1 MAEEEADDHINKLPD
16 DVLVGIL
23 SLLPYKHAVQTAP
36 VSRRWEHLLT
46 QLPDLRFSMSALG
59 HRNTTRGMPS
69 EPRVQSM
76 ERTLRRRC
84 RDDDR
89 SRRRRT
95 VQTLSLTFR
104 KDVPMECRHAAD
116 FIALAGAR
124 KLLLHVQCARGL
136 PDEDAGDWSVEL
148 PPATSE
154 LHVLPYWYA
163 VRPPRIHG
171 PGAGTLRSLT
181 LQGLTVLHQRFLL
194 TSLPS
199 LEDLHIGKCT
209 LPDSIA
215 ITSDAMPRL
224 KHLDIADVSVVS
236 RGTRAGISVLANE
249 LRTLRVSC
257 YGYSSTESR
266 SDPDWF
272 LLPARF
278 SASFT
283 SYSCF
288 RLRAPRLQVF
298 EWRCCYADEVCI
310 ESVGRLLD
318 VAVEIA
324 DGRMPRTSDEE
335 RTFVSTEQRDKL
347 MTDILQ
353 GLVPGLKPRSWGN
366 VKRKCVQHGDKW
378 LCFQITSASHF
389 PVTE

>member
-1 MAEEEADDHINKLPD
+1 MADDINNLPD

-23 SLLPYKHAVQTAP
+23 SLLPYKDAVQTAS
-36 VSRRWEHLLT
+36 VSRRWGHLLT

-59 HRNTTRGMPS
+59 YKHTPRGRPS
-69 EPRVQSM
+69 EARVQSM
-76 ERTLRRRC
+76 WRTLRRRC
-84 RDDDR
+84 RRDG
-89 SRRRRT
+89 S

-104 KDVPMECRHAAD
+104 NDVPMECRYAAD

-154 LHVLPYWYA
+154 LQVLPYWYA

-171 PGAGTLRSLT
+171 PGASTLRSLT
-181 LQGLTVLHQRFLL
+181 LRGLTVLRREGGFLL
-194 TSLPS
+194 TALPS
-199 LEDLHIGKCT
+199 LEDLRIAECT

-215 ITSDAMPRL
+215 ITSAAMPRL
-224 KHLDIADVSVVS
+224 KHLDVADVSVMA
-236 RGTRAGISVLANE
+236 RGTRAGISVLADD

-257 YGYSSTESR
+257 HGYSSTESP

-272 LLPARF
+272 LLPARA

-283 SYSCF
+283 SYSYF
-288 RLRAPRLQVF
+288 RLRAPRLRVF
-298 EWRCCYADEVCI
+298 EWRCCYADEVRI
-310 ESVGRLLD
+310 DSVGRLSD
-318 VAVEIA
+318 VTVEVA
-324 DGRMPRTSDEE
+324 DGRMPRTADEE
-335 RTFVSTEQRDKL
+335 RRFVSTEHRDKL

-353 GLVPGLKPRSWGN
+353 GLMTGLEPRSWGN
-366 VKRKCVQHGDKW
+366 VKRKCVQRGDEW
-378 LCFQITSASHF
+378 LCFEITSASQN
-389 PVTE
+389 PSY